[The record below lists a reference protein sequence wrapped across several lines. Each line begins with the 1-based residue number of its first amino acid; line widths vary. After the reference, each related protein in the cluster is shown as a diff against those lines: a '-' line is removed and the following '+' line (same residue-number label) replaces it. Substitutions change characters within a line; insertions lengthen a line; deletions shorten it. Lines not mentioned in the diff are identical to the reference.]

1 MLPHVKQTP
10 LQLIV
15 FSIFMLFVLVPN
27 GATSFCSLRLIS
39 KATKQNG
46 MGHTTTSR
54 GNLMNLVLSSSWVN
68 KITVSALNKQLSLSL
83 NFRVTCVYTFMRR
96 LKKNIMLYQAYI
108 LDSERG
114 RCSNILTPEPEPREH
129 NRAFQFSS
137 DLWPDAFKQLTQR
150 PSTEHWHFSD
160 FLIQKKNW
168 KRNES

>member
-68 KITVSALNKQLSLSL
+68 KITVSALINSYHS
-83 NFRVTCVYTFMRR
+83 
-96 LKKNIMLYQAYI
+96 I
-108 LDSERG
+108 SG
-114 RCSNILTPEPEPREH
+114 
-129 NRAFQFSS
+129 
-137 DLWPDAFKQLTQR
+137 
-150 PSTEHWHFSD
+150 
-160 FLIQKKNW
+160 
-168 KRNES
+168 